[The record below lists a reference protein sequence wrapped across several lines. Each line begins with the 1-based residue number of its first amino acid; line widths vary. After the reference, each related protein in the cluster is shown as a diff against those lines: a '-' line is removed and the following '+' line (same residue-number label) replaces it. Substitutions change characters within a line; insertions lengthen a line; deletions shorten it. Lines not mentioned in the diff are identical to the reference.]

1 MSTNVGTIDR
11 VVRVVLGLVLIAFA
25 IPVGFPGTGWSWI
38 GWIGV
43 VPLLTGIIGYCPAYR
58 LAGFSTCPLAM
69 RKT

>member
-1 MSTNVGTIDR
+1 M
-11 VVRVVLGLVLIAFA
+11 LGLVLIAFA
-25 IPVGFPGTGWSWI
+25 IPVGFPGTGWGWI